1 MIVISRRV
9 LIVDNDEGNRRV
21 LAAQVESLGHV
32 WEEAQGGA
40 ESLEL
45 LHERFDLLLI
55 NGTMPVMDGF
65 ELTCRIRSQEKC
77 RDIPI
82 IMVTELDSREDHM
95 QAVEAGADD
104 FITKPVDRYEL
115 QARAESLFKMKAA
128 QDAVRHH
135 QDDLERLVT
144 ARTSELQSAMSEVV
158 LGHQQIYEA
167 QLDTIHRLALAAEH
181 RDEHTAS
188 HIHRVSHYCGL
199 MAWALDLSA
208 DETEHI
214 QQGSIMHDVGKIGIP
229 DSILL
234 KEGRLSSAE
243 RGVMEQHT
251 IIGAD
256 ILRGSSSKLLQ
267 IGEIIA
273 LTHHERWDG
282 TGYPQGLKGE
292 QIPLH
297 GRICAVAD
305 VYDALTSQRP
315 YKKAFARHEAR
326 QILCQGYGTHFDP
339 QILDLFLANFEV
351 VEVIQDRY
359 GERESE
365 EELSDLMTTLNM

>member
-135 QDDLERLVT
+135 QDDLERLVA

-158 LGHQQIYEA
+158 LGHQHIYEA

-243 RGVMEQHT
+243 RDM
-251 IIGAD
+251 IYNCM
-256 ILRGSSSKLLQ
+256 
-267 IGEIIA
+267 GEYRKIF
-273 LTHHERWDG
+273 H
-282 TGYPQGLKGE
+282 K
-292 QIPLH
+292 
-297 GRICAVAD
+297 V
-305 VYDALTSQRP
+305 
-315 YKKAFARHEAR
+315 
-326 QILCQGYGTHFDP
+326 
-339 QILDLFLANFEV
+339 
-351 VEVIQDRY
+351 
-359 GERESE
+359 SE
-365 EELSDLMTTLNM
+365 LYFQ